1 MVPITAYGA
10 GILGNGHTQHRETYP
25 ISGLIGSGRAST
37 VLTVYLDT
45 ARNPIHAISRHTTS
59 KTSRSHDLRVWNT
72 SETSGSM
79 DPRGLKLSETIR
91 EGPDSY

>member
-45 ARNPIHAISRHTTS
+45 ARNPIHAI
-59 KTSRSHDLRVWNT
+59 
-72 SETSGSM
+72 
-79 DPRGLKLSETIR
+79 
-91 EGPDSY
+91 